1 VLNQLEQVLNDLSSY
16 FSAFEI
22 AEQLPQAI
30 DFTGLTGNQLK
41 AIDEL
46 VNKMAELSQ
55 ADADFSQAVSP
66 IPRLQ
71 PNSIETIKCLK
82 KKVILSTNQENE
94 LNKLLASLPILEL
107 LSFKFDE
114 G

>member
-1 VLNQLEQVLNDLSSY
+1 
-16 FSAFEI
+16 
-22 AEQLPQAI
+22 
-30 DFTGLTGNQLK
+30 
-41 AIDEL
+41 
-46 VNKMAELSQ
+46 MAELSQ
-55 ADADFSQAVSP
+55 ADADFPQAVSP

-82 KKVILSTNQENE
+82 DEVILSNNQENE